1 MKGMKQFLAAF
12 FLVVAAM
19 QAAAKADGAGLC
31 LRDDATGEWLI
42 GIFDSCAVYE
52 NRLWRCEQTSRLGY
66 QLTDGHRRVSVSL
79 RRGKVVVD
87 GRSYRCSELSGPFVP
102 EYPMPDD
109 TPYRAVRSLRPDTA
123 TLICLTRSR
132 REFYF
137 YCEVATDSIQKT
149 LMREPLPNADGSVVL
164 RFPTSGVTCFRLLA
178 DSIGAHGH
186 WSNAM
191 VYCNPGDTALL
202 YVDDID
208 GRAFCMGSLSRL
220 NNELMAVGAAS
231 LHAWSA
237 PWHEAPLDS
246 ALPAFERSYARSLRL
261 VDSVCA
267 ARPSLS
273 ARARRCMA
281 AYCRYDHAF
290 ESIYTMWSALND
302 DEAGPLRREFIA
314 TGKMPAICRETILKF
329 AADYEARQVPPS
341 CALTNFRQIYK
352 FAKFVLDAG
361 LTPAEVCPAQQPLV
375 VRFDS
380 TETAGLQ
387 LFEQIVSPYRGK
399 MVYLDFWGAWCGP
412 CRAELKYVKAMRE
425 KLRGKDIVYI
435 FLAND
440 TDGESFSELTRRY
453 ALEAPGS
460 VSLNLPAG
468 SQAALERFVGVPHF
482 PFSLLLD
489 RRGRPVKGEIPR
501 PSQADELLR
510 LVEDAE

>member
-1 MKGMKQFLAAF
+1 MKCLLSAF
-12 FLVVAAM
+12 FLFVVAM

-42 GIFDSCAVYE
+42 GIFDSCAVYD
-52 NRLWRCEQTSRLGY
+52 NRLWRCEQTSRRGY
-66 QLTDGHRRVSVSL
+66 QLADGHRRVGVSL
-79 RRGKVVVD
+79 RQGKAVID
-87 GRSYRCSELSGPFVP
+87 GRSYRCSELSGPFLP
-102 EYPMPDD
+102 EYPSSDE
-109 TPYRAVRSLRPDTA
+109 TPYRAVWSLHPDTA
-123 TLICLTRSR
+123 TFICLTRSR

-137 YCEVATDSIQKT
+137 SYEVSDDSVKKT
-149 LMREPLPNADGSVVL
+149 LQREPIPNADGSVVL
-164 RFPTSGVTCFRLLA
+164 RFPTRSMACFRLLA
-178 DSIGAHGH
+178 NSTGAHGH

-191 VYCNPGDTALL
+191 VYCTPGDTALL

-208 GRAFCMGSLSRL
+208 GRAYCMGSLSRL
-220 NNELMAVGAAS
+220 NNELMAAGAAS

-261 VDSVCA
+261 IDSVCA

-290 ESIYTMWSALND
+290 ESIYTMWSALNFD
-302 DEAGPLRREFIA
+302 KAGPLRSEFIA

-329 AADYEARQVPPS
+329 AGDYEARQVPPS
-341 CALTNFRQIYK
+341 YALTNFRQIYK
-352 FAKFVLDAG
+352 QAKFVLDAG
-361 LTPAEVCPAQQPLV
+361 LTPAEVCPEQRPIV

-399 MVYLDFWGAWCGP
+399 MVYIDFWGAWCGP
-412 CRAELKYVKAMRE
+412 CRAELRHVKAMRE

-440 TDGESFSELTRRY
+440 TDGEVFGELTRRY

-460 VSLNLPAG
+460 VSLNLAADR
-468 SQAALERFVGVPHF
+468 QAALERFVGVPHF

-510 LVEDAE
+510 LVERVE

>member
-1 MKGMKQFLAAF
+1 MPYRRLPKTDAARLKALKAVLDCNDIYTVRNRVVDWQVLNRCRPAYDRLLTACEQYRVCMAAQKRKTGQMDKLQRNAAMFVSHFIQVLFLAMERGEIK
-12 FLVVAAM
+12 AAH
-19 QAAAKADGAGLC
+19 K
-31 LRDDATGEWLI
+31 
-42 GIFDSCAVYE
+42 
-52 NRLWRCEQTSRLGY
+52 
-66 QLTDGHRRVSVSL
+66 QLYGF
-79 RRGKVVVD
+79 G
-87 GRSYRCSELSGPFVP
+87 
-102 EYPMPDD
+102 
-109 TPYRAVRSLRPDTA
+109 
-123 TLICLTRSR
+123 
-132 REFYF
+132 
-137 YCEVATDSIQKT
+137 
-149 LMREPLPNADGSVVL
+149 
-164 RFPTSGVTCFRLLA
+164 
-178 DSIGAHGH
+178 
-186 WSNAM
+186 
-191 VYCNPGDTALL
+191 PGDTALL

-208 GRAFCMGSLSRL
+208 GRAYCMGSLSRL
-220 NNELMAVGAAS
+220 NNELMAAGAAS

-237 PWHEAPLDS
+237 PWHDAPLDS

-261 VDSVCA
+261 IDSVCA

-290 ESIYTMWSALND
+290 ESIYTMWSAFNSD
-302 DEAGPLRREFIA
+302 KAGPLRREFIA

-341 CALTNFRQIYK
+341 YALTNFRYIYK

-361 LTPAEVCPAQQPLV
+361 LTPAEVCPAQRPIV

-387 LFEQIVSPYRGK
+387 LFEQMVSPYRGK
-399 MVYLDFWGAWCGP
+399 MVYIDFWGAWCGP
-412 CRAELKYVKAMRE
+412 CRAELRHVKAMRE

-440 TDGESFSELTRRY
+440 TDGEAFGELTRRY

-460 VSLNLPAG
+460 VSLNLPADR
-468 SQAALERFVGVPHF
+468 QAALERFVGVPHF

-510 LVEDAE
+510 LVERVE

>member
-52 NRLWRCEQTSRLGY
+52 NRLWRCEQTSRRGY
-66 QLTDGHRRVSVSL
+66 QLADGHRRVSVSL
-79 RRGKVVVD
+79 RRGKAVVD

-164 RFPTSGVTCFRLLA
+164 RFPTSGVACFRLLA

-208 GRAFCMGSLSRL
+208 GRALCRGSLSRL

-237 PWHEAPLDS
+237 PWHDAPLDT

-329 AADYEARQVPPS
+329 AGDYEARQVPPS
-341 CALTNFRQIYK
+341 YALTNFRQIYK
-352 FAKFVLDAG
+352 QAKFVLDAG
-361 LTPAEVCPAQQPLV
+361 LAPAEVCPAQQPLV

-399 MVYLDFWGAWCGP
+399 MVYIDFWGAWCGP
-412 CRAELKYVKAMRE
+412 CRAELRHVKAMRE

-440 TDGESFSELTRRY
+440 TDGEAFGELTRRY
-453 ALEAPGS
+453 SLEAPGS
-460 VSLNLPAG
+460 VSLNLSADR
-468 SQAALERFVGVPHF
+468 QAALERFVGVPHF

-489 RRGRPVKGEIPR
+489 CRGRPVKGEIPR

-510 LVEDAE
+510 LVERVK

>member
-1 MKGMKQFLAAF
+1 MLSAL
-12 FLVVAAM
+12 FLVVVAM

-42 GIFDSCAVYE
+42 GIFDSCAVYD
-52 NRLWRCEQTSRLGY
+52 NCLWRCEQTSRRGY
-66 QLTDGHRRVSVSL
+66 QLADGHRRVGVSL
-79 RRGKVVVD
+79 RQGKAVID
-87 GRSYRCSELSGPFVP
+87 GRSYRCSELSGPFLP
-102 EYPMPDD
+102 EYPSPDE
-109 TPYRAVRSLRPDTA
+109 TPYRAVRSLHPDTA

-137 YCEVATDSIQKT
+137 DYSVSDDSVKT
-149 LMREPLPNADGSVVL
+149 TSKREPLPNADGSVVL
-164 RFPTSGVTCFRLLA
+164 RFPTRGVACFRLLA
-178 DSIGAHGH
+178 DSIGTQGH

-191 VYCNPGDTALL
+191 VYCNSGDTALL

-208 GRAFCMGSLSRL
+208 GRAYCMGSLSRL
-220 NNELMAVGAAS
+220 NNELMAAGAAS

-237 PWHEAPLDS
+237 PWHDAPLDS

-261 VDSVCA
+261 IDSVCA

-290 ESIYTMWSALND
+290 ESIYTMWSALCY
-302 DEAGPLRREFIA
+302 DEAGPLRSEFIA

-329 AADYEARQVPPS
+329 AGDYEARQVPPS
-341 CALTNFRQIYK
+341 YALTNFRQIYK
-352 FAKFVLDAG
+352 QAKFVLDAG
-361 LTPAEVCPAQQPLV
+361 LTPAEVCPEQRPIV

-399 MVYLDFWGAWCGP
+399 MVYIDFWGAWCGP
-412 CRAELKYVKAMRE
+412 CRAELRHVKAMRE

-440 TDGESFSELTRRY
+440 TDGEAFAELTRRY
-453 ALEAPGS
+453 GLEAPGS
-460 VSLNLPAG
+460 VSLNLAADR
-468 SQAALERFVGVPHF
+468 QAAL
-482 PFSLLLD
+482 
-489 RRGRPVKGEIPR
+489 
-501 PSQADELLR
+501 
-510 LVEDAE
+510 

>member
-1 MKGMKQFLAAF
+1 MSAF
-12 FLVVAAM
+12 FLVVVAM

-31 LRDDATGEWLI
+31 LRDDATGEWLM
-42 GIFDSCAVYE
+42 GIFDSCAVYD
-52 NRLWRCEQTSRLGY
+52 NRLWRCEQTSRRGY
-66 QLTDGHRRVSVSL
+66 QLAGGHRRVGVSL
-79 RRGKVVVD
+79 RQGKAVID
-87 GRSYRCSELSGPFVP
+87 GRSYRCSELSGSFLP
-102 EYPMPDD
+102 EYPSPDE
-109 TPYRAVRSLRPDTA
+109 TPYRAVRSLHPDTA

-137 YCEVATDSIQKT
+137 SYSVSDDSVKKT
-149 LMREPLPNADGSVVL
+149 LQREPLPNADGSVVL
-164 RFPTSGVTCFRLLA
+164 RFPTRRVACFRLLA
-178 DSIGAHGH
+178 NSAGAHGH

-208 GRAFCMGSLSRL
+208 GRAYCMGSLSRL
-220 NNELMAVGAAS
+220 NNELMAAGAAS

-237 PWHEAPLDS
+237 PWHDAPLDS

-261 VDSVCA
+261 IDSVYA

-273 ARARRCMA
+273 ACTRRCIE

-290 ESIYTMWSALND
+290 ESIYTMWSALNF
-302 DEAGPLRREFIA
+302 DEAGPLRREFVA

-329 AADYEARQVPPS
+329 ADDYKAQQVPPS
-341 CALTNFRQIYK
+341 YALTNFKQIYK
-352 FAKFVLDAG
+352 QAKFVLDAG
-361 LTPAEVCPAQQPLV
+361 LTPAAVCPAQRPIV

-399 MVYLDFWGAWCGP
+399 MVYIDFWGAWCGP
-412 CRAELKYVKAMRE
+412 CRAELKHVKAMRD

-440 TDGESFSELTRRY
+440 TDGEAFSELTRRY
-453 ALEAPGS
+453 GLDASGS
-460 VSLNLPAG
+460 VSLNLPADR
-468 SQAALERFVGVPHF
+468 QAALERFVGVPHF

-489 RRGRPVKGEIPR
+489 RHGNPVKGEVPR
-501 PSQADELLR
+501 PSQAEKLLK
-510 LVEDAE
+510 LVESVE